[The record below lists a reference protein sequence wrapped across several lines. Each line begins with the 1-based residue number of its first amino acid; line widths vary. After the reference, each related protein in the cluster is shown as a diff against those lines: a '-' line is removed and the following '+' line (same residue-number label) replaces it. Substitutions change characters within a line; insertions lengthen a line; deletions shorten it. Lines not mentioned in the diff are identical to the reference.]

1 MQPGTFRPYPFDA
14 VLFDLDGVIID
25 TTELHYR
32 VWDTFARSHG
42 YIPSQAELL
51 ATNGRRADETL
62 RSWFGE
68 RLGESEL
75 VTLIHERETLFNR
88 QLATEPVSAIPGVG
102 EFVSALRRAGIPYA
116 VGTSAVP
123 MNAELALS
131 RLGLREL
138 FDVRVTA
145 ADVTRGKPDPEV
157 YLKAAA
163 ALGVPPTRCVVFED
177 AVLGLRAA
185 RAAGARC
192 VALTTS
198 FSRDVLLREEPEWIA
213 EDFRSLPVP
222 VAL

>member
-1 MQPGTFRPYPFDA
+1 MKPGSSRPYPFEA

-25 TTELHYR
+25 TTDMHYR
-32 VWDTFARSHG
+32 AWDTFARSHG
-42 YIPSQAELL
+42 YIPSQTELL

-62 RSWFGE
+62 RAWFGE

-75 VTLIHERETLFNR
+75 AALVHEREMLFNR
-88 QLATEPVSAIPGVG
+88 KLAIEPVSAIPGVH
-102 EFVSALRRAGIPYA
+102 EFISALRRAGVPYA

-138 FDVRVTA
+138 FDVLVTA

-163 ALGVPPTRCVVFED
+163 ALGVPPTACVVFED
-177 AVLGLRAA
+177 SVLGLRAA
-185 RAAGARC
+185 RAAGAKC

-198 FSRDVLLREEPEWIA
+198 FPRDVLLREEPEWLV
-213 EDFRSLPVP
+213 EDFRSMPVS
-222 VAL
+222 VSL